1 MFVQIGSDIKYSSMG
16 VQVGMELG
24 VVRRGLIRIPDLR
37 SPYLEAGSYKIIT
50 GFLCIINIYLI
61 FST

>member
-1 MFVQIGSDIKYSSMG
+1 MLVQIGSDIKYSSMG

-37 SPYLEAGSYKIIT
+37 PPYLEAGSCKIATRFI
-50 GFLCIINIYLI
+50 
-61 FST
+61 